1 MNTSAEFFSLNI
13 TNVPASKVNPGYG
26 QDTQY
31 SFLVTFVSILVFLV
45 VVYTTLSCSRNET
58 NKFDTGFKEVNIE
71 FSNSLEKK
79 INNQQKLK
87 EKMDHFQIE
96 QEKMDLNGHLK
107 MNTLESKIPS
117 LEAIINSKN
126 LSARNNPFLVPSTSK
141 IELSMTN
148 IFSLQSNLKSLAK
161 PRFQNEMKNSFEMTL
176 DLVRFTCM
184 IMILNMSMVFLMTM
198 TSKVFTDEVTKAYY
212 LTGFH
217 ATWLQIALYIPD
229 IFLFIGGYLAAGSVY
244 RLTQVLYR
252 KDFIDYVEFKR

>member
-96 QEKMDLNGHLK
+96 KEKMDLNGHLK

-198 TSKVFTDEVTKAYY
+198 TSKVFTD
-212 LTGFH
+212 
-217 ATWLQIALYIPD
+217 
-229 IFLFIGGYLAAGSVY
+229 
-244 RLTQVLYR
+244 
-252 KDFIDYVEFKR
+252 